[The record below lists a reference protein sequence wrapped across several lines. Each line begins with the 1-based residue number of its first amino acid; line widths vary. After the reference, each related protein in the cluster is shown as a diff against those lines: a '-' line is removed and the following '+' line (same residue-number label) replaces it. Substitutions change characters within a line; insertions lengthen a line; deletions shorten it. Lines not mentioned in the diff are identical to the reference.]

1 LKIEA
6 RRVAAGAA
14 IVGKISIR
22 ADVIMTAPL
31 LMAEL
36 PHEAA

>member
-1 LKIEA
+1 MIEV
-6 RRVAAGAA
+6 RWVAASAA

-31 LMAEL
+31 LKAEL
-36 PHEAA
+36 LHEAA